1 MSASTKDVAAI
12 GDSRL
17 LQAEPLE
24 FLTAVRADPGLLSN
38 PDIAARDAALKA
50 RSSVCS
56 YCGVGCPFTVETT
69 ARGTDEVHPLSDLGL
84 CVKGKTSL
92 LTGSDGERV
101 KRLARRGIADDRIRA
116 PMIRGHDGKM
126 KVVSW
131 DEALDRAAWLFLH
144 SREWVGP
151 DACAIYGNGQKTVEA
166 IWMAS
171 LYKLVFDLPTIG
183 ANSEHCLTSAGA
195 AHQLNFGN
203 EASFTWQRF
212 SELVDCDVVVM
223 HGTNPYVTFPQ
234 DYEKIK
240 RNTHAVKVVIDPTR
254 SDTVSDLE
262 ETDPRTLHIRFR
274 QGGDV
279 LFNLAVA
286 RVVFDEGWENRAY
299 LDARVDPESEAAFRA
314 LCAEDRCVPEEAA
327 RRIALPG
334 QDPDELARTI
344 RDYAELVARP
354 REDGYRPRPAFVS
367 SMGINQ
373 STGAI
378 GFSTN
383 LNLLL
388 LTGNVGRKGAGSMR
402 IADQSN
408 ATSELMLGFNGRK
421 LVFNHDPDNPE
432 HRARLAEALDL
443 PVSNIPDRTGTP
455 VARMAEDDRIYCLIF
470 IGTQMTK
477 NMPRVGHWARRMGRA
492 FNIVID
498 SFLAD
503 GVLEHA
509 DVLLPS
515 MTYVERTGV
524 IQRGD
529 RTLQLQQ

>member
-17 LQAEPLE
+17 MQAEPLE

-56 YCGVGCPFTVETT
+56 YCGVGSPFTVETT

-144 SREWVGP
+144 AREWVGP

-203 EASFTWQRF
+203 EASFT
-212 SELVDCDVVVM
+212 
-223 HGTNPYVTFPQ
+223 
-234 DYEKIK
+234 
-240 RNTHAVKVVIDPTR
+240 
-254 SDTVSDLE
+254 
-262 ETDPRTLHIRFR
+262 
-274 QGGDV
+274 
-279 LFNLAVA
+279 
-286 RVVFDEGWENRAY
+286 
-299 LDARVDPESEAAFRA
+299 
-314 LCAEDRCVPEEAA
+314 
-327 RRIALPG
+327 
-334 QDPDELARTI
+334 
-344 RDYAELVARP
+344 
-354 REDGYRPRPAFVS
+354 
-367 SMGINQ
+367 
-373 STGAI
+373 
-378 GFSTN
+378 
-383 LNLLL
+383 
-388 LTGNVGRKGAGSMR
+388 
-402 IADQSN
+402 
-408 ATSELMLGFNGRK
+408 
-421 LVFNHDPDNPE
+421 
-432 HRARLAEALDL
+432 
-443 PVSNIPDRTGTP
+443 
-455 VARMAEDDRIYCLIF
+455 
-470 IGTQMTK
+470 
-477 NMPRVGHWARRMGRA
+477 
-492 FNIVID
+492 
-498 SFLAD
+498 
-503 GVLEHA
+503 
-509 DVLLPS
+509 
-515 MTYVERTGV
+515 
-524 IQRGD
+524 
-529 RTLQLQQ
+529 